1 MSSHKYT
8 YVGPY
13 LKLPQLP
20 KPPWLDGDRLCRVDS
35 TGRFDI
41 WIANVGNHNLF
52 QADDYGDA
60 PDPCPITADMIA
72 TEPFIHAFAAEIA
85 TLRELY
91 GDPGLVE
98 FGIVTYWA

>member
-13 LKLPQLP
+13 FKLPRLV

-60 PDPCPITADMIA
+60 PDPCPITADSISTKA
-72 TEPFIHAFAAEIA
+72 FTDAFANEI
-85 TLRELY
+85 TVLRELY
-91 GDPGLVE
+91 GSDGVVE
-98 FGIVTYWA
+98 FGIITYWS

>member
-35 TGRFDI
+35 AGRFDT
-41 WIANVGNHNLF
+41 WIANVGNHDLF
-52 QADDYGDA
+52 QADDYGNA
-60 PDPCPITADMIA
+60 LDPSPITADMI
-72 TEPFIHAFAAEIA
+72 TTKPFIEDFVNEIA
-85 TLRELY
+85 VLRELY
-91 GDPGLVE
+91 GSDGVVE